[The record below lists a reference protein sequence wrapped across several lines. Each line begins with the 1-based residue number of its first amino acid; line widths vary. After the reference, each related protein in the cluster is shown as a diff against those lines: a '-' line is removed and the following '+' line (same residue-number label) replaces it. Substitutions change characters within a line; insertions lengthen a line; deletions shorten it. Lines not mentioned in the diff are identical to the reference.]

1 MIFVAFGNSPK
12 QFERLASAVD
22 NLAKNTTEEVF
33 VQTGYT
39 RYNYKYVRAYEFLT
53 QESFINHLT
62 SCDVAILQGGWGG
75 IAEASL
81 LGCHIVAVPRIK
93 GIEHYHDQIQLIEA
107 LESQGVLLGCYD
119 IEELPKIVEK
129 AKTYN
134 FQPINKGDAGKVIN
148 EFIGKC
154 SNINDSTRHIG

>member
-12 QFERLASAVD
+12 QFTRLANAVD
-22 NLAKNTTEEVF
+22 ALAQVANEKII

-39 RYNYKYVRAYEFLT
+39 KYGYKYAHATEFLT
-53 QESFINHLT
+53 QESFIKHLT

-81 LGCHIVAVPRIK
+81 LGCRIVAVPRIK

-134 FQPINKGDAGKVIN
+134 FQPIKKGDAGKVIN

>member
-12 QFERLASAVD
+12 QFERLAKAVD
-22 NLAKNTTEEVF
+22 IRAKSIDDDVF

-39 RYNYKYVRAYEFLT
+39 KYDYKYAHATEFLT
-53 QESFINHLT
+53 QESFINNLT

-81 LGCHIVAVPRIK
+81 LGARIVAVPRIK
-93 GIEHYHDQIQLIEA
+93 GIEHYHDQIQLIKA

-119 IEELPKIVEK
+119 TEELQDIVKK
-129 AKTYN
+129 ANTYN
-134 FQPINKGDAGKVIN
+134 FQPIKKGDAGEVIN
-148 EFIGKC
+148 DFIR
-154 SNINDSTRHIG
+154 NL